1 MYPVPVRPIPSRF
14 RPFQNSTPTEDLRLH
29 PVIRLLAILIV
40 LAGSIAPTDA
50 AELDLYFGGGFYN
63 PFDDQ
68 HDDDYGSSALFSA
81 GVLVPIPPGPG
92 FFFLETGWMHANG
105 NDLAAVDPTFETD
118 EATYNAF
125 PVTIGTG
132 VTGGS
137 PESPVRIAFSIGWQ
151 TLFVKRTSSFA
162 VESSATAHG
171 IALDFRPRVRVN
183 DRMYAWIRQRITI
196 LSDSDFDDRSLD
208 FDGAQTEIGI
218 ALPLG
223 GGQS

>member
-1 MYPVPVRPIPSRF
+1 M
-14 RPFQNSTPTEDLRLH
+14 QNVLRLL
-29 PVIRLLAILIV
+29 PVLLV
-40 LAGSIAPTDA
+40 LAALPAPAEA
-50 AELDLYFGGGFYN
+50 AELDLSFGGGFYN
-63 PFDDQ
+63 PFDDG
-68 HDDDYGSSALFSA
+68 HGDDYGSSPSFSA
-81 GVLVPIPPGPG
+81 GVLVPMPPGPG
-92 FFFLETGWMHANG
+92 FFFLETGWIHANG
-105 NDLAAVDPTFETD
+105 NDLGTVDPTFETD

-125 PVTIGTG
+125 PVTIGAG
-132 VTGGS
+132 VTGGA

-151 TLFVKRTSSFA
+151 TLFAKRTSSFD

-183 DRMYAWIRQRITI
+183 DRMYAWIRQRLTI
-196 LSDSDFDDRSLD
+196 LSESDFDDRSLD